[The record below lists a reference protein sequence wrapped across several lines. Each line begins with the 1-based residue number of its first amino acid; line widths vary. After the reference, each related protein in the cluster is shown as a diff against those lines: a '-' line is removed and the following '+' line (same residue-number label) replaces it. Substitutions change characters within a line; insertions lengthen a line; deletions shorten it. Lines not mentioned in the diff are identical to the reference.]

1 MVINNPTPVTVV
13 DTSTASADEAESSA
27 TVAITLGTRAPSRRG
42 ARLHTTR
49 GQRVFGWVN
58 VVILLLAV
66 AVTLYPFLNVIA
78 ESFSSEKFIDFG
90 QVTVWPLGFNL
101 DTYKVVVS
109 DKMFWINYGNTVL
122 YTVVATA
129 ISMFLS
135 TIFAYAV
142 SKHELRGRKFFIG
155 LAVVTMFFSGGLIP
169 NYVLVNGLHMTNTIW
184 AIVIPNAI
192 SVYNVLI
199 MKSFFENMPR
209 ELEEAAEIDGLST
222 YGTLWRIVLPLSK
235 AVLAT
240 MVLFYAVTNW
250 NSWFQA
256 FIYLDHSNLF
266 PVTIYLRNL
275 IAGASSA
282 QTSGA
287 NAASDLT
294 QISANIKAVTMVL
307 TVLPIL
313 CVYPFIQRY
322 FVSGVMLGSVK
333 G

>member
-1 MVINNPTPVTVV
+1 MINNPTPVAVV
-13 DTSTASADEAESSA
+13 DTSTANADEAESSA
-27 TVAITLGTRAPSRRG
+27 TVAITLGTRASSRRG
-42 ARLHTTR
+42 SRLHTTR
-49 GQRVFGWVN
+49 GQRAFGWVN

-66 AVTLYPFLNVIA
+66 AVTLYPFLNVVA
-78 ESFSSEKFIDFG
+78 ESFSSEKYIDFG
-90 QVTVWPLGFNL
+90 QVTVWPRGFNL
-101 DTYKVVVS
+101 DTYNVVVS

-129 ISMFLS
+129 ISIFLS

-142 SKHELRGRKFFIG
+142 SKQELRGRKFFIG

-184 AIVIPNAI
+184 AVVIPNAI

-209 ELEEAAEIDGLST
+209 ELEEAAVIDGLGA

-240 MVLFYAVTNW
+240 MLLFYAVTNW

-282 QTSGA
+282 QTSAA